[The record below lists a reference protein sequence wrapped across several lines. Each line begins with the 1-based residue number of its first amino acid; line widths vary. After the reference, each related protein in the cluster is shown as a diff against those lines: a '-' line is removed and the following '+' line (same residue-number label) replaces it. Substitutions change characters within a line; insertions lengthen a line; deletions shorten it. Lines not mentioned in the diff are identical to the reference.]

1 MLAHLIDCMK
11 VAKPKKSDVV
21 ALYRNEAFDSGFY
34 QYFKTLNKNKISQIL
49 NDKERNLKF
58 DTVSYR
64 ELNSWEK
71 AGLLTVQREGREWR
85 RFSII
90 DAIWVK
96 LIKELRE
103 FGVTWKQLKVTK
115 ESLEFE
121 SEKCGV
127 AMPMLEFYTAFVIAQ
142 KMPVVILV
150 FKDGIAI
157 PVSLT
162 QYSVAKQTVGMANHV
177 QISLND
183 LIQGMVPDLDLQPVH
198 KPEMPLYFDEVEL
211 LAFLRLEEFEKVEIF
226 YNSGRMQTVEGL
238 QRIEVN
244 ALVSDVIKEH
254 QYQKI
259 EVVIQDGQKVSLRRT
274 LKKQINKKG

>member
-1 MLAHLIDCMK
+1 MK
-11 VAKPKKSDVV
+11 VTKPKKNDVV

-34 QYFKTLNKNKISQIL
+34 QYFKTLTNNKVSQIL

-103 FGVTWKQLKVTK
+103 FGVTWKQLKVAK

-142 KMPVVILV
+142 KMPVVLLV

-162 QYSVAKQTVGMANHV
+162 QYKVAKETTGVANHV

-183 LIQGMVPDLDLQPVH
+183 LIQGMVPELDLMPTH
-198 KPEMPLYFDEVEL
+198 KTEMPLDVDEMEL
-211 LAFLRLEEFEKVEIF
+211 LAFLRFADYEKVEIR
-226 YNSGRMQTVEGL
+226 YKDGKIDLIEGTEREMT
-238 QRIEVN
+238 QKVH
-244 ALVSDVIKEH
+244 DVINEKCYEEI
-254 QYQKI
+254 KI
-259 EVVIQDGQKVSLRRT
+259 RKRDDGVVTSVVRT
-274 LKKQINKKG
+274 RKKKLGN

>member
-1 MLAHLIDCMK
+1 MK
-11 VAKPKKSDVV
+11 VTKPKKSDVV
-21 ALYRNEAFDSGFY
+21 DLYRNEAFDSGFY
-34 QYFKTLNKNKISQIL
+34 QYFKNLNKNKISQIL
-49 NDKERNLKF
+49 NNKERNLKF

-90 DAIWVK
+90 DAIWVR

-103 FGVTWKQLKVTK
+103 FGVTWKQLKVAK

-121 SEKCGV
+121 NEKCGV

-142 KMPVVILV
+142 RMPVVILV
-150 FKDGIAI
+150 FKDGISI

-162 QYSVAKQTVGMANHV
+162 QYKVAKETTGVANHV

-183 LIQGMVPDLDLQPVH
+183 LIQGMVPELDLKPAH
-198 KPEMPLYFDEVEL
+198 KTEMPLDVDEMEL
-211 LAFLRLEEFEKVEIF
+211 LAFLRFADYEKVEIR
-226 YNSGRMQTVEGL
+226 YKDGKIDLIEGTEREMT
-238 QRIEVN
+238 QKVH
-244 ALVSDVIKEH
+244 DVINEKCYEEI
-254 QYQKI
+254 KI
-259 EVVIQDGQKVSLRRT
+259 RKRDDGVVTSVVRT
-274 LKKQINKKG
+274 RKKKLGN

>member
-1 MLAHLIDCMK
+1 MK
-11 VAKPKKSDVV
+11 VAKPKKRDVV
-21 ALYRNEAFDSGFY
+21 DLYRNEAFDSGFY
-34 QYFKTLNKNKISQIL
+34 QYFKNLNKNKISQVL
-49 NDKERNLKF
+49 NNKERNLKF

-90 DAIWVK
+90 DAIWVR

-103 FGVTWKQLKVTK
+103 FGVTWKQLKVAK

-121 SEKCGV
+121 NEKCGV

-142 KMPVVILV
+142 RMPVIILV
-150 FKDGIAI
+150 FKDGISI

-162 QYSVAKQTVGMANHV
+162 QYKVAKETVGVANHV

-183 LIQGMVPDLDLQPVH
+183 LIQGMVPELDLKPSH
-198 KPEMPLYFDEVEL
+198 KTEMPLDVDEMEL
-211 LAFLRLEEFEKVEIF
+211 LAFLRFGEYEKVEIR
-226 YNSGRMQTVEGL
+226 YKDGKIDLIEGTEREMT
-238 QRIEVN
+238 QKVH
-244 ALVSDVIKEH
+244 DVINEKCYEEI
-254 QYQKI
+254 KI
-259 EVVIQDGQKVSLRRT
+259 RKRDDGVVTSVVRT
-274 LKKQINKKG
+274 RKKKLGN

>member
-1 MLAHLIDCMK
+1 MIFRIFVSPPIHCMK
-11 VAKPKKSDVV
+11 VVKPKKNDVV

-34 QYFKTLNKNKISQIL
+34 QYFKNQNKNKISQIL

-121 SEKCGV
+121 S
-127 AMPMLEFYTAFVIAQ
+127 
-142 KMPVVILV
+142 
-150 FKDGIAI
+150 
-157 PVSLT
+157 
-162 QYSVAKQTVGMANHV
+162 
-177 QISLND
+177 
-183 LIQGMVPDLDLQPVH
+183 
-198 KPEMPLYFDEVEL
+198 
-211 LAFLRLEEFEKVEIF
+211 
-226 YNSGRMQTVEGL
+226 
-238 QRIEVN
+238 
-244 ALVSDVIKEH
+244 
-254 QYQKI
+254 
-259 EVVIQDGQKVSLRRT
+259 
-274 LKKQINKKG
+274 

>member
-1 MLAHLIDCMK
+1 MK
-11 VAKPKKSDVV
+11 VAKPKKRDVV
-21 ALYRNEAFDSGFY
+21 TLYRNEAFDSGFY
-34 QYFKTLNKNKISQIL
+34 QYFKNLNKNKISEIL
-49 NDKERNLKF
+49 NNKERNLKF

-142 KMPVVILV
+142 KMPVVLLV

-183 LIQGMVPDLDLQPVH
+183 LIQGMVPELDLKPVH

-254 QYQKI
+254 KYQKI
-259 EVVIQDGQKVSLRRT
+259 EVVINDGQKVSLRRT